1 MVRMG
6 EGRSRYYLVML
17 MFTDR
22 LQTVRGLPGLPTL
35 RSVLVIMNRLA
46 FPFPDLPPPGFQSTK
61 KFWVVRISLST
72 GLSINSMI
80 IELLNI
86 YRPHPKGGG
95 RLCFH
100 RCVSVHGGGGTP
112 VPGSFPGDWSQVLS
126 GISQSWQGVPQ
137 SWPGGYPCTGYPLAR
152 AG

>member
-1 MVRMG
+1 
-6 EGRSRYYLVML
+6 

-22 LQTVRGLPGLPTL
+22 LQTVRGLHGLPTL

-46 FPFPDLPPPGFQSTK
+46 FPFPDPPPPGFQSTK
-61 KFWVVRISLST
+61 KFWVVRISLPT

-100 RCVSVHGGGGTP
+100 RCVSVHGGGGGP
-112 VPGSFPGDWSQVLS
+112 QSQVLS
-126 GISQSWQGVPQ
+126 QVTGLRSFLGYPSPGRGYPSPGQGDIPVQGTP
-137 SWPGGYPCTGYPLAR
+137 WPGQDRVPPS
-152 AG
+152 